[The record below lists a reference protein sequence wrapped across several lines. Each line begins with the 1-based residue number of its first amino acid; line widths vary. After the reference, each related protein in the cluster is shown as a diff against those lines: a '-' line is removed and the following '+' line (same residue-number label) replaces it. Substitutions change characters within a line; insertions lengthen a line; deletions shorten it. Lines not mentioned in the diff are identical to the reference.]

1 MLTDW
6 IPTFDYPAGEE
17 WLLVDVYAPDG
28 VERVVRRVADR
39 GGPQNKR
46 YAKAL
51 REHLKYCW
59 DGSSEL
65 GVGPVVVNVP
75 PVPSNALPL
84 TPVSVNALREVPD
97 YDDPTL
103 ETVVRNARE
112 AAPKAEAEADTTRR
126 REITMVEPAWFRI
139 YARLEAEAV
148 EIHEYATMVIP
159 GLLQTEAYAR
169 ALYQA
174 RQPRLDE
181 ATIEKRVADRLSRQ
195 EILMKWPPPDTTFV
209 IEESVLHRP
218 IGGWEVMRGQ
228 LQNLLRA
235 SELRGVELQIMPT
248 ERAEHPGLPGPF
260 TVLTPKGKP
269 QLGYVESNGQPRLIT
284 DADQVRAM
292 ANRYG
297 NIRAQAL
304 NFRESQ
310 ALIEKLLGG
319 EL

>member
-1 MLTDW
+1 VEAELPEDNDSALDFFRA
-6 IPTFDYPAGEE
+6 IGKQLKLLRERAGFTQQQLAER
-17 WLLVDVYAPDG
+17 LNYGVDQIAS
-28 VERVVRRVADR
+28 VENGRRVAQPDLL
-39 GGPQNKR
+39 
-46 YAKAL
+46 AKADKL
-51 REHLKYCW
+51 FDMHGLLTVT
-59 DGSSEL
+59 SE
-65 GVGPVVVNVP
+65 
-75 PVPSNALPL
+75 
-84 TPVSVNALREVPD
+84 D
-97 YDDPTL
+97 IQK
-103 ETVVRNARE
+103 ARD
-112 AAPKAEAEADTTRR
+112 KARQR
-126 REITMVEPAWFRI
+126 HPAWFRI

-169 ALYQA
+169 ARYQA